1 MAEKKSYTVHRAMH
15 GEGRDYAR
23 GDTRDLTPADA
34 APLLA
39 IGALAERG
47 KGPAEREPAVRHT
60 FGAEKAASADYTTA
74 TGEGVVDGV
83 SAAEQKAQT
92 APKVQSSAKKAG

>member
-39 IGALAERG
+39 IGALAEKG
-47 KGPAEREPAVRHT
+47 KEPTEREPAVRHT
-60 FGAEKAASADYTTA
+60 FGAEKVKAAEYTTA
-74 TGEGVVDGV
+74 TDKGVIDGV
-83 SAAEQKAQT
+83 SAAEQNAAVSKPQ
-92 APKVQSSAKKAG
+92 APVKKVA